1 MAKPK
6 RKLLPKDFEAMLENG
21 NLDELKAVFD
31 TRLIDARGDYD
42 KRPALAFDL
51 CPDPLARWLVAQ
63 GADLYAAN
71 TYGDTPLH
79 LRACSWRGR
88 MEVLLELG
96 ADVNRPNASGATPL
110 HEAVRCHRAEST
122 RVLLAHG
129 AKLDAV
135 DANGLTPLELAL
147 TTCQNAD
154 LTEMLL
160 IARALLAAGARTT
173 GSMKDH
179 VRSIGTRFEE
189 FRAVFSPEHVDAFSA
204 ALDALYAL
212 FEVAPLARR
221 VMHNGRSPISV
232 AATDWESQHQELWD
246 ALVRPKGYA
255 ATVQGEVIRISGR
268 IGRELDGNGGANWD
282 SDYKRMADAL
292 LGHVQSGQ
300 PLPAPTLAEFAA
312 LVGAAKRQ
320 SCDTARLAE
329 LSVAWVLLNP
339 QPVAMEKPAYRR

>member
-21 NLDELKAVFD
+21 DLDELKAVFE

-51 CPDPLARWLVAQ
+51 CAEPLARWLLAQ
-63 GADLYAAN
+63 GADLYAPN
-71 TYGDTPLH
+71 SGGDTPLH

-88 MEVLLELG
+88 VEVLLALG

-110 HEAVRCHRAEST
+110 HEAARCHRADST

-129 AKLDAV
+129 AKVDAV
-135 DANGLTPLELAL
+135 DAHGLTPLELAL
-147 TTCQNAD
+147 KTCGNTD
-154 LTEMLL
+154 LTEMIL
-160 IARALLAAGARTT
+160 IARDLLAAGAPLSA
-173 GSMKDH
+173 SMKDH
-179 VRSIGTRFEE
+179 VRSVGTGFEE
-189 FRAVFSPEHVDAFSA
+189 MRAAFNPDYVDATSA
-204 ALDALYAL
+204 ALDALYVL
-212 FEVAPLARR
+212 FDVTPVARR
-221 VMHNGRSPISV
+221 IMHDGRSPITV
-232 AATDWESQHQELWD
+232 AAGHWQAQHQELWD
-246 ALVRPKGYA
+246 ALVRPEGYA

-268 IGRELDGNGGANWD
+268 IARELDGNGGCNWD
-282 SDYKRMADAL
+282 SDYKRMAEAL

-300 PLPAPTLAEFAA
+300 PLPAPALAEFAA
-312 LVGAAKRQ
+312 LIGAAKRQ